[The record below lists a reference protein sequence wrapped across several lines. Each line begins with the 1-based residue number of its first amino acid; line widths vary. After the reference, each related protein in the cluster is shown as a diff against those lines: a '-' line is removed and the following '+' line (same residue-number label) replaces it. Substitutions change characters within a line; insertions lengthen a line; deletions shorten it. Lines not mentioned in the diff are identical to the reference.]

1 MNDQTNGDGVQKP
14 HPRKISEQTKG
25 IRMPPPLVSV
35 IMPVRNEAAFIARS
49 LGAVLAQDYPPDQLE
64 VLIADGMSTDDTLS
78 IIRAMPGSERVRII
92 PNPARKQAEGLNAA
106 IPLARGEIIVR
117 VDGHTIIA
125 PDYVT
130 ACVSTLQHTGAA
142 NVGGAMDPVGI
153 TPVGK
158 AIAAAGKSPFAVPTA
173 FHVSDRA
180 QYTDTVY
187 MGAWRRELFET
198 IGLYNPAT
206 TPNEDYELN
215 VRIRQAGGRIYLSP
229 AIRSQYYGRQ
239 TLAALARQYYA
250 YGIGKTQTLRQHPRS
265 VRPRHLIA
273 PLFTA
278 GLVIGGLLALLH
290 PVLLA
295 LWLAGICAYVAL
307 NLLFS
312 LRTARRIGLSAAWRL
327 PLVFATIHLAWGAG
341 FWAGLLRP
349 RRRVRA

>member
-1 MNDQTNGDGVQKP
+1 
-14 HPRKISEQTKG
+14 
-25 IRMPPPLVSV
+25 MPPPLVSV

-49 LGAVLAQDYPPDQLE
+49 LGAVLAQDYPPDRLE
-64 VLIADGMSTDDTLS
+64 VLIADGMSSDDTLA
-78 IIRAMPGSERVRII
+78 IIRALPGSERVRII

-117 VDGHTIIA
+117 VDGHTIVA

-130 ACVSTLQHTGAA
+130 ACVAALQQTGAA
-142 NVGGAMDPVGI
+142 NVGGAMDPVGV
-153 TPVGK
+153 TAFGK

-187 MGAWRRELFET
+187 MGAWPREIFDQVGGFDPDLLT
-198 IGLYNPAT
+198 
-206 TPNEDYELN
+206 NEDYEHN

-239 TLAALARQYYA
+239 TLGALARQYYA
-250 YGIGKTQTLRQHPRS
+250 YGVGKTQTLRQHPRS

-278 GLVIGGLLALLH
+278 GLTAGALLALLH
-290 PVLLA
+290 PILLA
-295 LWLAGICAYVAL
+295 LWLAGIAAYAAL
-307 NLLFS
+307 NLLSS
-312 LRTARRIGLSAAWRL
+312 LRVARRIGLSVAWRL